1 MKKAEYYAKK
11 YYIALFDDDAE
22 EMSSALDELKKICA
36 MDKNKEKEVSFEIEK
51 LNSEFSQLEDEEN
64 AEEKAKNLIEKYRT
78 EIEKASLIEDEIADK
93 DAETKL

>member
-1 MKKAEYYAKK
+1 MSK

-22 EMSSALDELKKICA
+22 EMSSALDELKKICV

-51 LNSEFSQLEDEEN
+51 LNSEFSQLEDGEN

-78 EIEKASLIEDEIADK
+78 EIEKESLIEDEV
-93 DAETKL
+93 